1 MNYEDKWR
9 YKLVDENHIKDL
21 PPEKSQTS
29 IITDYY
35 VNYERDSGEEINIR
49 IVDTPGFGDTGGV
62 EKDNEIIQQ
71 FEEFFRTTME
81 IDYILVT
88 VKSSTTRWTHATQYV
103 YDRIQEIFGK
113 DAKDRFIL
121 MCTFSDGR
129 KPLALGTLEGKIHYE
144 EYFCFNN
151 SALYTPPD
159 LGNSNTKFFWK
170 LGMDNVKRFFDI
182 ILKKIYLP

>member
-1 MNYEDKWR
+1 MKKPLKPIPQDLKKLFVKASEKNLLPCFKYPSNYINSKRYFTLLVMGEIGSGKTTLLDAFVNYLANMNYEDKWR
-9 YKLVDENHIKDL
+9 YKLVDENNIKDL

-88 VKSSTTRWTHATQYV
+88 VKSSTTRLT
-103 YDRIQEIFGK
+103 
-113 DAKDRFIL
+113 
-121 MCTFSDGR
+121 
-129 KPLALGTLEGKIHYE
+129 
-144 EYFCFNN
+144 
-151 SALYTPPD
+151 YT
-159 LGNSNTKFFWK
+159 K
-170 LGMDNVKRFFDI
+170 
-182 ILKKIYLP
+182 